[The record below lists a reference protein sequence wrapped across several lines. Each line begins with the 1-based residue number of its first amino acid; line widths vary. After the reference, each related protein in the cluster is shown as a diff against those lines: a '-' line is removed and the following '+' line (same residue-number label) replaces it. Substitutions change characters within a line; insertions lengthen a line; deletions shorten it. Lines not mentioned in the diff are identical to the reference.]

1 MTTQESKKFGGQLI
15 MRASFLLFVV
25 IELIYMFNE
34 TQGDF
39 ANGILF
45 FIDSQLNIYFLL
57 FLLLY
62 FSTLYLFGRK
72 AGHEI
77 IIKKRRYLLVG
88 FLFGIIS
95 AIVVMIYFSS
105 SVLLLNNSIDRQFN
119 KEHESQIINSFIRN
133 FLIFLFAIVSIWL
146 WAANRMDAKVVKP

>member
-1 MTTQESKKFGGQLI
+1 MTTQESKKFGGQLTV
-15 MRASFLLFVV
+15 RSGLFLFVLL
-25 IELIYMFNE
+25 ELIYMFTQ

-45 FIDSQLNIYFLL
+45 FIDSQLNVYFTVFL
-57 FLLLY
+57 FLY

-77 IIKKRRYLLVG
+77 IIKKRKYLLVG

-95 AIVVMIYFSS
+95 AILV
-105 SVLLLNNSIDRQFN
+105 
-119 KEHESQIINSFIRN
+119 
-133 FLIFLFAIVSIWL
+133 
-146 WAANRMDAKVVKP
+146 